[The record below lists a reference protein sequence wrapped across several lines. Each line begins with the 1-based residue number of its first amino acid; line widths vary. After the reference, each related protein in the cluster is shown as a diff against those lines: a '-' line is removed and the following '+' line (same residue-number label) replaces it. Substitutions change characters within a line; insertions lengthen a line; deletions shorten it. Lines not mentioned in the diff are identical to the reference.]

1 MNKNISKKLTIILI
15 AYKSEKIINAFVKK
29 IPNNIKVIIVEN
41 SNNLLLKKKVEK
53 KYRNIKVYIKKN
65 EGVGASI
72 NYAVKKIKTEFFIQ
86 ISPDIQFNYKDID
99 KFIEVAK
106 KLNNKFSALG
116 PRFLNVNS
124 KSHRQINRNLKIG
137 SIDSIHGSFM
147 FINKKRFKEIGGFD
161 NKFFLYFEET
171 DYCKRAFNKGLK
183 AYQINE
189 IKVKTKGRS
198 VLINNKKEKK
208 ELNNVLIW
216 HFIWSKYY
224 FTKKNHG
231 MMISLLVF
239 FPIMIRIIFKIIF
252 YQTINEK
259 ELIKKYK
266 YRFSGLMNSIRGKK
280 SSLRP

>member
-1 MNKNISKKLTIILI
+1 MNKNIGKKLTIILI

-86 ISPDIQFNYKDID
+86 ISPDIKFNYQDIR
-99 KFIEVAK
+99 KFIDVAK

-171 DYCKRAFNKGLK
+171 DYCKRASNVGLK

-189 IKVKTKGRS
+189 IKAKTEGRS
-198 VLINNKKEKK
+198 VLIKNKKEKK
-208 ELNNVLIW
+208 ELNNILIW

-224 FTKKNHG
+224 YSKKNYG
-231 MMISLLVF
+231 SLISVVIFIPILL
-239 FPIMIRIIFKIIF
+239 RIIIKILF
-252 YQTINEK
+252 YKVFNNK
-259 ELIKKYK
+259 IKIVKYK
-266 YRFSGLMNSIRGKK
+266 IRLNGLLSSMVGKR

>member
-65 EGVGASI
+65 EGVSASI
-72 NYAVKKIKTEFFIQ
+72 NYAAKKIKTEFFIQ

-124 KSHRQINRNLKIG
+124 KSHRQINQNLKIG
-137 SIDSIHGSFM
+137 SIDSVHGSFM

-224 FTKKNHG
+224 FTKKNYG
-231 MMISLLVF
+231 MMISLLIF
-239 FPIMIRIIFKIIF
+239 FPIMIRIILKIIF

-266 YRFSGLMNSIRGKK
+266 YRLSGLMNSIRGKK

>member
-1 MNKNISKKLTIILI
+1 MNKNIGKKLTIILI

-29 IPNNIKVIIVEN
+29 IPKNIKVIIVEN

-53 KYRNIKVYIKKN
+53 KYRNIKVYIKRN

-86 ISPDIQFNYKDID
+86 ISPDIKFDYQDIR
-99 KFIEVAK
+99 KFIDVAK

-116 PRFLNVNS
+116 PRFLNVNT

-171 DYCKRAFNKGLK
+171 DYCKRASNVGLK

-189 IKVKTKGRS
+189 IKAKTEGRS
-198 VLINNKKEKK
+198 VLIKNKKEKK
-208 ELNNVLIW
+208 ELNNILIW

-224 FTKKNHG
+224 YSKKNYG
-231 MMISLLVF
+231 SLISVVIFIPILL
-239 FPIMIRIIFKIIF
+239 RIIIKILF
-252 YQTINEK
+252 YKVFNNK
-259 ELIKKYK
+259 IKIVKYK
-266 YRFSGLMNSIRGKK
+266 SRLNGLLSSMVGKR